1 VNTGNGRVQAIAKTS
16 SEGTADAQVKIHAGA
31 EGPDAITIT
40 RDGSDPIR
48 IQANTSGASI
58 GPLDFTDAEIED
70 EQTNGGAHVFVQI
83 ADAWLGGCDDCP
95 TPPDLPPPVEPPD
108 LAPIALADD
117 YTFGNGDV
125 LIILDTEGVLI
136 NDYDPD
142 GEPGDI
148 LIAIIFGGTTTTQG
162 GDVAL
167 EENGGFTYTA
177 PDDKVFDDGFGT
189 DLEGDYALFI
199 DSFDYYVEDPDGLPS
214 NEVTVTV
221 TSKNYIP
228 VANPDFY
235 DISHNVTLDV
245 TDSASGTIEGLL
257 PEYADLDA
265 DPGDT
270 LSAVLHGDGA
280 SVLGGSVVLNA
291 DGTFTYTPPG
301 GVVGTDRFMYY
312 ATDGYND
319 SEIVD
324 VTIELINALPVSP
337 AAPGLMPIEVGT
349 SGCPALVKWT
359 AAELGAD
366 QETIQIWFANSL
378 ASGRSI
384 QPCDACTGLKAAATV
399 LQDDDGTHLAAL
411 AAVISEFASSD
422 APPSEEQMASIADAI
437 ANDVEGNMQYAAAG
451 EYLDALAAYVGVLTG
466 EMGLSATDA
475 IQLATDNYVGQLADD
490 ADAGVAA
497 YVATRLAELGG

>member
-1 VNTGNGRVQAIAKTS
+1 M
-16 SEGTADAQVKIHAGA
+16 
-31 EGPDAITIT
+31 
-40 RDGSDPIR
+40 
-48 IQANTSGASI
+48 
-58 GPLDFTDAEIED
+58 
-70 EQTNGGAHVFVQI
+70 QI
-83 ADAWLGGCDDCP
+83 ANDWTEECPDCP
-95 TPPDLPPPVEPPD
+95 TPDDLPPPAQLPE
-108 LAPIALADD
+108 APIAVADD
-117 YTFGNGDV
+117 YTINKGDI
-125 LIILDTEGVLI
+125 LIVILNTDGVLI

-142 GEPGDI
+142 GEDGDI
-148 LIAIIFGGTTTTQG
+148 LIAIIFGGTTTAQG
-162 GDVAL
+162 GEVAL

-177 PDDKVFDDGFGT
+177 PDEKLFDDGFGT
-189 DLEGDYALFI
+189 DVEGDYALFI
-199 DSFDYYVEDPDGLPS
+199 DTFSYYVEDPDELS
-214 NEVTVTV
+214 SSEATVTV

-235 DISHNVTLDV
+235 DVSHNATLDI

-257 PEYADLDA
+257 PAYADTDA
-265 DPGDT
+265 DPGDI

-399 LQDDDGTHLAAL
+399 LKDDDGTHLAAL

-437 ANDVEGNMQYAAAG
+437 ANDIEGNMQYAAAG
-451 EYLDALAAYVGVLTG
+451 EYLDALAAYVGILTG
-466 EMGLSATDA
+466 EMGLSASEA
-475 IQLATDNYVGQLADD
+475 VQLATDNYVGQLADD

-497 YVATRLAELGG
+497 YVATRLVELGS